1 MKWTGEPGTLIG
13 YAGFEAAG
21 SGNGAINCYRATP
34 RPYSYIERRVGEPN
48 STMCVTGK
56 IGPDSVLEPVSQD
69 RTSCLIM
76 SSVI

>member
-34 RPYSYIERRVGEPN
+34 RPYSLGEN
-48 STMCVTGK
+48 TF
-56 IGPDSVLEPVSQD
+56 IYNEN
-69 RTSCLIM
+69 
-76 SSVI
+76 